1 MSCHDARD
9 WFSGW
14 IDETLTV
21 EEHAALAAHLAG
33 CADCSR
39 ELGRF
44 RATVALLE
52 LVERPRAPAGF
63 AARVLDAVRPV
74 PWHRRL
80 VARLFLPLAV
90 KLPAE
95 AAAALLVAGL
105 AVYLFKSTPVLQQAA
120 REDASP
126 PAARQQASPPVASAP
141 STAPLIAPSM
151 QPSPT
156 GPRSSST
163 ARATAPSMPPPAAA
177 PQMPSAPGV
186 ASSMPTPP
194 VRAPSSPSSS
204 AVPPSMPEP
213 PAGVAPVESL
223 PSAATEAPS
232 KAESRGEATSGALG
246 RAALSRTKELEK
258 SAVAPLS
265 PPGAASRPGA
275 VSEAK
280 KDTAAAGAPPV
291 AQAPAPVTQA
301 PEPRPAER
309 PARISPVLEDRR
321 DSPAEKAKRAPAQLP
336 AGPRAAMNALP
347 AADVTGRLTVKDRG
361 AAESAVVDLVTR
373 TGGTLVSRR
382 ADSDGT
388 VMDVVVPRASYAE
401 FSGGLGRIGAW
412 LPQGEPAALPPDVRV
427 TLRLAE

>member
-21 EEHAALAAHLAG
+21 EEHAALAAHLAE

-52 LVERPRAPAGF
+52 RVERPRAPAGF

-105 AVYLFKSTPVLQQAA
+105 AVYLFQSTPVLQQAA

-126 PAARQQASPPVASAP
+126 PAARQHASPQAPPRGAPSP

-151 QPSPT
+151 QPPPT
-156 GPRSSST
+156 GAPSSST
-163 ARATAPSMPPPAAA
+163 TKATPPSMPPPAAA

-194 VRAPSSPSSS
+194 VVAPSPPTPSSR
-204 AVPPSMPEP
+204 PEP
-213 PAGVAPVESL
+213 PAGVGPAESL
-223 PSAATEAPS
+223 PSPATEAPS
-232 KAESRGEATSGALG
+232 KVESKSRGETTSGALG
-246 RAALSRTKELEK
+246 GAALGRAKELEK

-265 PPGAASRPGA
+265 PPEAARTPGA

-280 KDTAAAGAPPV
+280 KDTATAGAPI
-291 AQAPAPVTQA
+291 AQA
-301 PEPRPAER
+301 PEPRPAEA
-309 PARISPVLEDRR
+309 PARISPAVEDRR
-321 DSPAEKAKRAPAQLP
+321 DSPAEKARRARAQLP
-336 AGPRAAMNALP
+336 AAPRAAMNALP
-347 AADVTGRLTVKDRG
+347 AADVVGRLTVKDRG
-361 AAESAVVDLVTR
+361 AAESAVVDLITR

-382 ADSDGT
+382 ADSDGS
-388 VMDVVVPRASYAE
+388 VMDVMVPRARYAE
-401 FSGGLGRIGAW
+401 FSGGLRRIGAW
-412 LPQGEPAALPPDVRV
+412 LPQDEPAALPPDVRV